1 MFFRTFAS
9 EMMTKDEIISNLMEQ
24 LKATNE
30 QNAALINRVA
40 ELTAQLKEAL
50 ARLESIEQS
59 VKQKDE
65 TIRKE
70 KNKNKGLT
78 TLLEK
83 DSEQQKPPKPE
94 LTDDEKKVL
103 EEARA
108 IRRKQRGNN
117 GARRDSHTEV
127 KVEYHDVYPDDPDF
141 DMEKARPLE
150 VVPSTAS
157 ACATPTHRATSPSTS
172 TACTPSRRTAGCLS
186 RRLRRRHS
194 STPITTPPSWQG

>member
-83 DSEQQKPPKPE
+83 DSEQQKP
-94 LTDDEKKVL
+94 
-103 EEARA
+103 RW
-108 IRRKQRGNN
+108 RR
-117 GARRDSHTEV
+117 H
-127 KVEYHDVYPDDPDF
+127 
-141 DMEKARPLE
+141 
-150 VVPSTAS
+150 VPSGVNSAATTGPGVTA
-157 ACATPTHRATSPSTS
+157 TRK
-172 TACTPSRRTAGCLS
+172 
-186 RRLRRRHS
+186 
-194 STPITTPPSWQG
+194 

>member
-150 VVPSTAS
+150 KTGEDGRPKY
-157 ACATPTHRATSPSTS
+157 R
-172 TACTPSRRTAGCLS
+172 
-186 RRLRRRHS
+186 
-194 STPITTPPSWQG
+194 

>member
-1 MFFRTFAS
+1 
-9 EMMTKDEIISNLMEQ
+9 MTKDEIISNLMEQ

-50 ARLESIEQS
+50 ARLESIGQS

-150 VVPSTAS
+150 ETGEDGRPKYRECVRYTY
-157 ACATPTHRATSPSTS
+157 TPGHFTKHVYRMHTFTQDG
-172 TACTPSRRTAGCLS
+172 RV
-186 RRLRRRHS
+186 
-194 STPITTPPSWQG
+194 QGV